1 MSLPVDPEKSKSISK
16 AAIVSVSSALG
27 WGFELFDFTS
37 FMFAATY
44 FAPLF
49 FPSADPNTSILY
61 AFVTSAIAFISRPIG
76 GFVFGHY
83 GDRLGRKS
91 VWFTALLGMGLV
103 SFALGCLPTYQQ
115 VGILATLLMVILRGL
130 QGFFI
135 AGEMAGGW
143 TLTAEVSPAK
153 WRAFFSGIVA
163 MGSTMS
169 GLFLS
174 MAIFVANAFA
184 PGAQL
189 GIWGWRIIFWVGLL
203 PLAIAL
209 IIRWKAAES
218 VEWKL
223 KAAPK
228 VEKLPF
234 LTAIRTDLKFFL
246 VIFFAFAGQA
256 LFMYAGVSFMASF
269 LRLYPKFPADQI
281 ATIVLITNIFSL
293 AVAPLWGLISDVRK
307 NRKWFIAIGFIINA
321 VTLYPLV
328 YIINLGQFWPA
339 VVANVLICLFV
350 PMAISALPIWIAEN
364 TRSTVRYSMTAVGTG
379 FGAALGGLAPIL
391 IVQYSPSFGPVNAVS
406 AVGMI
411 GCIIAIIAVLFSPK
425 DRAKQELK

>member
-1 MSLPVDPEKSKSISK
+1 MSLPVDPEKSKSGSK
-16 AAIVSVSSALG
+16 AALVSISSALG

-44 FAPLF
+44 FAPYF
-49 FPSADPNTSILY
+49 FPSADPNTSVLY

-130 QGFFI
+130 QGFFL

-143 TLTAEVSPAK
+143 TLTAEVAPAK
-153 WRAFFSGIVA
+153 WRAFFTGIVA
-163 MGSTMS
+163 TGSTMS

-184 PGAQL
+184 PGAQM

-203 PLAIAL
+203 PLAVAL
-209 IIRWKAAES
+209 IIRWRAAES

-223 KAAPK
+223 KAKPK
-228 VEKLPF
+228 VEKIPF
-234 LTAIRTDLKFFL
+234 LAAIRTDLKFFL
-246 VIFFAFAGQA
+246 VIFFSFAGQA
-256 LFMYAGVSFMASF
+256 LFLYGSVTFLPSFF
-269 LRLYPKFPADQI
+269 RLYTKFSPADI

-293 AVAPLWGLISDVRK
+293 CAAPIWGLVSDVRK
-307 NRKWFIAIGFIINA
+307 SRKKFIAIGFIINA
-321 VTLYPLV
+321 LTLYPV
-328 YIINLGQFWPA
+328 MNIICLNQFWPA
-339 VVANVLICLFV
+339 VFANVLLCLFV
-350 PMAISALPIWIAEN
+350 PMSISALPIWIAEN
-364 TRSTVRYSMTAVGTG
+364 TRSTIRYSMTAVGSG
-379 FGAALGGLAPIL
+379 FGAALGGIAPIL
-391 IVQYSPSFGPVNAVS
+391 VVQFSPSFGSVNTVTAV
-406 AVGMI
+406 ATF
-411 GCIIAIIAVLFSPK
+411 GCIMAIIAMLLSPP